1 MERRKWMASNKSLI
15 RRIVT
20 RPGQQKSSV
29 GRQSFFAG
37 RGEKGG
43 LLVLLID
50 DGMIA
55 PMALTGAQARYNRIV
70 VYFTP
75 GRLQREA

>member
-1 MERRKWMASNKSLI
+1 LDCIPSWSAKKLCGEAELL
-15 RRIVT
+15 
-20 RPGQQKSSV
+20 
-29 GRQSFFAG
+29 AG

-55 PMALTGAQARYNRIV
+55 RMALARAQLRYNRV
-70 VYFTP
+70 VICFTFCLVK
-75 GRLQREA
+75 GEANRLD